1 MTGARRTACAA
12 AMRQPIV
19 AVMTPHPALRPGT
32 PTDQPR
38 LLAIVWATVMVGNE
52 SDRDQLLARPELVQL
67 PIEQIT
73 AETCVV
79 AEMDGSPVGFAVVLP
94 RPDDDAEL
102 DGLFVL
108 PARQRLGLGR
118 ALVAAGA
125 DRARAM
131 GASALHVIANDDA
144 LLFYR
149 SVGFI
154 QTGMAATDLKPA
166 PRMELRL

>member
-1 MTGARRTACAA
+1 
-12 AMRQPIV
+12 MRQPIV
-19 AVMTPHPALRPGT
+19 AAMTPHPTLRPGT
-32 PTDQPR
+32 PTDQPQ

-52 SDRDQLLARPELVQL
+52 SDRDQLLARPDLVQV

-118 ALVAAGA
+118 ALIAEAAKLA
-125 DRARAM
+125 QAM
-131 GASALHVIANDDA
+131 GASVLHVIANEDA
-144 LLFYR
+144 SAFYR

-154 QTGMAATDLKPA
+154 QTGMAETDLRPA
-166 PRMELRL
+166 PKMELRL